1 MAKAVALHLL
11 GGPVFRLLDA
21 EKEHLLKRT
30 QHRQHRNRHDH
41 QLNTGILINT
51 LIICVVRDSIFYDGM
66 RAFMCMHVYVVYM
79 YICIMCVCVHT
90 HPALIYIAIEILN
103 CRLRMRDHIDS
114 CSEPAR
120 RDGEYGLTAAWC
132 WLLGVILPWPN
143 LLGIMKS

>member
-41 QLNTGILINT
+41 QLNTGILIKT

-66 RAFMCMHVYVVYM
+66 RAFMCMHVYI
-79 YICIMCVCVHT
+79 YIHLYIIYYVCVHT

-103 CRLRMRDHIDS
+103 FRLRMRDHIDS

-132 WLLGVILPWPN
+132 
-143 LLGIMKS
+143 